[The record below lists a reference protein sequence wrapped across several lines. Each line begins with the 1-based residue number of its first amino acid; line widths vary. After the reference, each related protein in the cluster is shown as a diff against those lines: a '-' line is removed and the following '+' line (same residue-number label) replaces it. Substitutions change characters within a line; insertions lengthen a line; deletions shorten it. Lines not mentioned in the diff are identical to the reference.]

1 MAAVVVWSLALF
13 LILYENMSTTG
24 IHVFLDMLA
33 EFGVDRI
40 FGNPGSTELPL
51 NDALV
56 SDDRFR
62 YILGL
67 QEIPVMAM
75 ADGYSMASGKL
86 SVVNVH
92 ICPGLGNAMGMLYN
106 AYREG
111 TPILVTAGQ
120 QDRRLAFSEPILGGE
135 MVAVTQPWTK
145 WSVEVNRIEDLP
157 NALRRAAQVALT
169 PPTGPVFLSLPVD
182 LQMECAESLKVTP
195 ISIPNPL
202 IRPPLDTVTAAA
214 EMILAAQN
222 PLIIAGSRVTD
233 RGANDALVKLAETIG
248 VAVVSEPGTTHGRCP
263 FPSDHFLYGQGLPL
277 WAPDIH
283 KRLEAH
289 DLIIVTGMDLFR
301 LYTYFEP
308 DLAVPQHLRVI
319 HIDEDPVQ
327 LGKNFPV
334 DIGIWGHTKVS
345 LEEVT
350 RELSSRMT
358 NELET
363 VFRRRADSLASQ
375 HNEVRARLRQEIDQQ
390 RGARPMTPL
399 CVMDSIARVLPD
411 NAAIVEEAVTT
422 TNTTIERL
430 GALKNTTGYFGHR
443 GWGLGWGL
451 NVAIGTQ
458 MAWPDRPVVGIIGDG
473 AALYGIQGLWSAAKY
488 NTPVSF
494 VICNNAQYHILKI
507 GAQGMQ
513 LPSAGQQQFNGLD
526 LVEPE
531 IDFVSLAQSL
541 GVEAHKITE
550 PDQLSEQLTEA
561 INSEKPVLLDVDVSR
576 ELGNKLNYGE

>member
-1 MAAVVVWSLALF
+1 
-13 LILYENMSTTG
+13 MSTTG

-56 SDDRFR
+56 FDDRFK

-106 AYREG
+106 AWREG

-135 MVAVTQPWTK
+135 MVAVTRPWTK
-145 WSVEVNRIEDLP
+145 LSVEVNRIADLP
-157 NALRRAAQVALT
+157 RALQRAAQVALT

-182 LQMECAESLKVTP
+182 LQMECAESLKFTP
-195 ISIPNPL
+195 ISIPNSL

-222 PLIIAGSRVTD
+222 PLVIAGSRVTD
-233 RGANDALVKLAETIG
+233 RGANEALISFAETVG
-248 VAVVSEPGTTHGRCP
+248 VAVVSEPGTTHGRVA
-263 FPSDHFLYGQGLPL
+263 FPSNHPLYGQGLPL

-283 KRLEAH
+283 KRLERH

-308 DLAVPQHLRVI
+308 DLAVPQHLKVI
-319 HIDEDPVQ
+319 HVDEDPAQ

-334 DIGIWGHTKVS
+334 DIGIWGHTRVS
-345 LEEVT
+345 LEELTTEVK
-350 RELSSRMT
+350 SRMT
-358 NELET
+358 AELEMAI
-363 VFRRRADSLASQ
+363 RRRADSLAGQ
-375 HNEVRARLRQEIDQQ
+375 HRESRNRLQREIDQQ
-390 RGARPMTPL
+390 RDARPMTPL
-399 CVMDSIARVLPD
+399 CAMDSIARVLPD

-451 NVAIGTQ
+451 NVAIGAQ
-458 MAWPDRPVVGIIGDG
+458 MAWPDRPVIGIIGEG

-488 NTPVSF
+488 NVPVSF

-513 LPSAGQQQFNGLD
+513 LPAARRQQFKGLD

-531 IDFVSLAQSL
+531 VDFVALAQSL
-541 GVEAHKITE
+541 GVEAFRITE
-550 PDQLSEQLTEA
+550 PDQLSEQLAQA
-561 INSEKPVLLDVDVSR
+561 INTEKPVLLDVDISR
-576 ELGNKLNYGE
+576 ETGDTLNYGD

>member
-1 MAAVVVWSLALF
+1 
-13 LILYENMSTTG
+13 MSTTG
-24 IHVFLDMLA
+24 IHIFLDMLA

-56 SDDRFR
+56 CDDRFR

-75 ADGYSMASGKL
+75 ADGYSMASGNL

-92 ICPGLGNAMGMLYN
+92 VCPGLGNAMGMLYN

-135 MVAVTQPWTK
+135 MVAVARPWTK
-145 WSVEVNRIEDLP
+145 WSFEVNRIEDLP
-157 NALRRAAQVALT
+157 GAVQRAARIALT

-182 LQMECAESLKVTP
+182 LQMECAESLNVTP

-202 IRPPLDTVTAAA
+202 IRPPRQAVTSAA
-214 EMILAAQN
+214 EMILTARN

-233 RGANDALVKLAETIG
+233 RGAGEALVRLAETIG
-248 VAVVSEPGTTHGRCP
+248 VAVVSEPGTTHGRSP
-263 FPSDHFLYGQGLPL
+263 FPSNHPLYGQGLPL
-277 WAPDIH
+277 WAPEIH
-283 KRLEAH
+283 QRLEGH

-301 LYTYFEP
+301 LYVYFEP
-308 DLAVPQHLRVI
+308 DLAVPEHLRVI
-319 HIDEDPVQ
+319 QIDEDPLQ
-327 LGKNFPV
+327 LGRNFPV
-334 DIGIWGHTKVS
+334 DVGIWGHTRVS
-345 LEEVT
+345 LEELNG
-350 RELSSRMT
+350 ELESRMT
-358 NELET
+358 DEL
-363 VFRRRADSLASQ
+363 RAIVRQRSNSLTRHHNHVRNRLQ
-375 HNEVRARLRQEIDQQ
+375 HEIDQQ
-390 RGARPMTPL
+390 QDVRPMTPL
-399 CVMDSIARVLPD
+399 CAMDSIARVLPD
-411 NAAIVEEAVTT
+411 NVAIVEEAVTT

-430 GALKNTTGYFGHR
+430 GALRNTTGYFGHR

-488 NTPVSF
+488 NVPVSF

-513 LPSAGQQQFNGLD
+513 LPSAGQRQFEGMD
-526 LVEPE
+526 LVGPE
-531 IDFVSLAQSL
+531 IDFVSLAESF
-541 GVEAHKITE
+541 GVEARRITE
-550 PDQLSEQLTEA
+550 PDQLSEQLTQA
-561 INSEKPVLLDVDVSR
+561 INTDRPVLLDVDVSR
-576 ELGNKLNYGE
+576 ELGSRLNYGE